1 MSPDLSMPHDDE
13 LERAVIG
20 CAISRPDRFT
30 DLSAILAP
38 ADFYKPA
45 HATVWQALAERIG
58 RGDPV
63 DPAALTAALAS
74 ADRLGTAGGPAYVSQ
89 LALSHVPDATW
100 HAEQVKKNAR
110 LRAARSLA
118 LQLLQATDAPGAEPP
133 QLAALVSQTLPTLDG
148 SDHNGRANRQAAWTA
163 DALYQ
168 AEFPAARWAVP
179 DLIPE
184 GLTVLTGAPKVGKSW
199 ICLGLG
205 LAVASGGKALDSIPV
220 EQGEALYLALEDT
233 PRRMQSRLHRVLG
246 DSAPPPGLHIH
257 VELPAGL
264 GGIRRWLDE
273 HPNARLVMV
282 DVLQKVR
289 PESGRETSAYAAD
302 YAAITALKHLADA
315 YQVAFVVVHHIRKA
329 QSSDWMDATSG
340 TNGINGAADA
350 TLFFSRA
357 RGEAD
362 ALLNLTGRDV
372 EENEYALRRNDGSM
386 TWYLVDGPADI
397 ATATEPNA
405 KILAHLHEHGPSTP
419 KQVAEATGQD
429 PKTVRTQMG
438 RLRDRGRL
446 TQLGTRGPYAL
457 PSQTS
462 TTPPEGNTDDAE
474 ADQEATRQHLLPSLL
489 PTESAGQRPEGNK
502 ATQATPPE
510 GSGEAPVSLLPLLP
524 CCPNDSDQH
533 EREATPEATPVA
545 LLPIRPQPTAEGK
558 AS

>member
-1 MSPDLSMPHDDE
+1 MSPDLTMPHDDE
-13 LERAVIG
+13 VERAVIG
-20 CAISRPDRFT
+20 CAITHPDRFP
-30 DLSAILAP
+30 DLSTILTP
-38 ADFYKPA
+38 DDFYRPA
-45 HATVWQALAERIG
+45 HTAVWQMLADRLG
-58 RGDPV
+58 RGQPV
-63 DPAALTAALAS
+63 DPAALTAALAH
-74 ADRLGTAGGPAYVSQ
+74 AGQLNTAGGPAYVSQ
-89 LALSHVPDATW
+89 LALCYVPDATW
-100 HAEQVKKNAR
+100 HAEEVKKTAR
-110 LRAARSLA
+110 LRAARALA
-118 LQLLQATDAPGAEPP
+118 LRLLQATDAPGAEPP
-133 QLAALVSQTLPTLDG
+133 QLAALVSEALPTLEG
-148 SDHNGRANRQAAWTA
+148 SDHISSANRQAAWTA
-163 DALYQ
+163 DALYR

-199 ICLGLG
+199 ICLALG
-205 LAVASGGKALDSIPV
+205 LAVATGGKALDVIPV

-233 PRRMQSRLHRVLG
+233 PRRMQSRLQRVLG
-246 DSAPPPGLHIH
+246 EGEPPPALHIH
-257 VELPAGL
+257 VDLPAGL
-264 GGIRRWLDE
+264 GGIRRWLDQ
-273 HPNARLVMV
+273 HPDARLVMV

-357 RGEAD
+357 RGEAEG
-362 ALLNLTGRDV
+362 LLNLTGRDV

-386 TWYLVDGPADI
+386 TWCLVDGPADI

-429 PKTVRTQMG
+429 PKTVRTLMG

-446 TQLGTRGPYAL
+446 TQLGQRGPYAL
-457 PSQTS
+457 PSQAAP
-462 TTPPEGNTDDAE
+462 PPEGNK
-474 ADQEATRQHLLPSLL
+474 ATPVALAVAFE
-489 PTESAGQRPEGNK
+489 TAGHGPEGNK
-502 ATQATPPE
+502 ATQATASDPPE
-510 GSGEAPVSLLPLLP
+510 VDPQGVLPLLP
-524 CCPNDSDQH
+524 CCSQGSDQH
-533 EREATPEATPVA
+533 ECKATVEATPVA
-545 LLPIRPQPTAEGK
+545 LLPSHPRPAVERE

>member
-1 MSPDLSMPHDDE
+1 MSVDPSMPHNEE

-20 CAISRPDRFT
+20 CAIDRPARFT
-30 DLSAILAP
+30 DLSAVLTP
-38 ADFYKPA
+38 ADFYQPA
-45 HATVWQALAERIG
+45 HATVWQLLADRLG
-58 RGDPV
+58 RGEPV

-74 ADRLGTAGGPAYVSQ
+74 AGKLQTAGGPAYVSQ
-89 LALSHVPDATW
+89 LALCSVPDATW
-100 HAEQVKKNAR
+100 HAEEVKKTAR
-110 LRAARSLA
+110 LRAARSLG
-118 LQLLQATDAPGAEPP
+118 LRLMQATAQPGAEPP
-133 QLAALVSQTLPTLDG
+133 HLAALVSEVLPTLEG
-148 SDHNGRANRQAAWTA
+148 SDHTGRVNRQAAWTA
-163 DALYQ
+163 DDLYR
-168 AEFPAARWAVP
+168 AEFPEPRWAVP

-205 LAVASGGKALDSIPV
+205 LSVATGGKALDSIPV

-246 DSAPPPGLHIH
+246 DEPPPPALHIH
-257 VELPAGL
+257 VDLPAGL
-264 GGIRRWLDE
+264 GGIRRWLDQ
-273 HPNARLVMV
+273 HPAARLVMV

-289 PESGRETSAYAAD
+289 PESGRESSAYAAD

-357 RGEAD
+357 RGEAE

-372 EENEYALRRNDGSM
+372 EESEYALKRNDGSM

-429 PKTVRTQMG
+429 PKTVRTLMG

-446 TQLGTRGPYAL
+446 TQLGQRGPYAL
-457 PSQTS
+457 PSQTGA
-462 TTPPEGNTDDAE
+462 PM
-474 ADQEATRQHLLPSLL
+474 
-489 PTESAGQRPEGNK
+489 PEGNK
-502 ATQATPPE
+502 ATGVASPVASEPAGHSPESNKATQATDPHHPD
-510 GSGEAPVSLLPLLP
+510 GDPHTVLPLLP
-524 CCPNDSDQH
+524 RCPQPSDQH
-533 EREATPEATPVA
+533 EREATLPAPVVA
-545 LLPIRPQPTAEGK
+545 LLPSFPQSAAEGE

>member
-1 MSPDLSMPHDDE
+1 MSPDLTMPHDDE

-20 CAISRPDRFT
+20 CAITQPDRFP

-38 ADFYKPA
+38 PDFYQPA
-45 HATVWQALAERIG
+45 HATVWQMLADRLG
-58 RGDPV
+58 RGQPV

-74 ADRLGTAGGPAYVSQ
+74 AGKLQTAGGGAYVSQ
-89 LALSHVPDATW
+89 LALHHVPDATW
-100 HAEQVKKNAR
+100 HAEEVKKTAR

-118 LQLLQATDAPGAEPP
+118 LRLLQATDAPGAEPP
-133 QLAALVSQTLPTLDG
+133 QLAALVSEALPTLEG
-148 SDHNGRANRQAAWTA
+148 SDHIGGTNRQAAWTA
-163 DALYQ
+163 DALYR
-168 AEFPAARWAVP
+168 AEFPQARWAVP

-205 LAVASGGKALDSIPV
+205 LAVATGGKALDSIPV

-233 PRRMQSRLHRVLG
+233 PRRMQSRLHRMLG
-246 DSAPPPGLHIH
+246 EGEPPPGLHIH
-257 VELPAGL
+257 VDLPAGL
-264 GGIRRWLDE
+264 GGIRRWLDQ
-273 HPNARLVMV
+273 HPGARLVMV

-289 PESGRETSAYAAD
+289 SESGRETSAYAAD

-357 RGEAD
+357 RGEAEG
-362 ALLNLTGRDV
+362 LLNLTGRDV

-429 PKTVRTQMG
+429 PKTVRTLMG

-446 TQLGTRGPYAL
+446 TQLGARGPYAL
-457 PSQTS
+457 PSQTAPSQGNKATGVASPVASES
-462 TTPPEGNTDDAE
+462 TGHSPE
-474 ADQEATRQHLLPSLL
+474 S
-489 PTESAGQRPEGNK
+489 NK
-502 ATQATPPE
+502 ATQAT
-510 GSGEAPVSLLPLLP
+510 APHHPTETPQGVLPLLP
-524 CCPNDSDQH
+524 RCPKGSDQH
-533 EREATPEATPVA
+533 EREATPPAPVVA
-545 LLPIRPQPTAEGK
+545 LLPSRPQPTTRGE